1 MMSKNG
7 GIAGNLMDGLSLSKV
22 VLYLKSL
29 ENLIVKRLLIDNG
42 IISISILSNYR
53 NIDVIFDT
61 NKGDLYFDKSDK
73 GKDFFNKINGA
84 KIVSI
89 HQRGY
94 DRVFYFKL
102 ARSRRSG
109 VWEYFKLVFEVVGG
123 NSNLFVL
130 E

>member
-1 MMSKNG
+1 
-7 GIAGNLMDGLSLSKV
+7 MDGLSLSKV

-73 GKDFFNKINGA
+73 GKDFLIK
-84 KIVSI
+84 
-89 HQRGY
+89 
-94 DRVFYFKL
+94 
-102 ARSRRSG
+102 
-109 VWEYFKLVFEVVGG
+109 
-123 NSNLFVL
+123 
-130 E
+130 